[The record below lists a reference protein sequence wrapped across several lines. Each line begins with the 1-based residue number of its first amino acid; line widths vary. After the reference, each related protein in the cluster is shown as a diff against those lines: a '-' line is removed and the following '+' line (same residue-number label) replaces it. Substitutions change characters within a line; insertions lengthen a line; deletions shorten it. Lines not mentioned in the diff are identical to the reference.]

1 MGTHPKDDRPPSA
14 EALVRAYRQEADR
27 QKLLVRKAQ
36 LTENRLLFV
45 VSALRKLFGDENFVT
60 LLRAE
65 GLDSLPA
72 YLAAENPRK
81 RKGLN
86 MAKQV
91 SMGFDPNGLIVPIAN
106 ILPLKQLRPSLK
118 AHAKISTGACI
129 RARSGNH

>member
-1 MGTHPKDDRPPSA
+1 MKRAYNKRFATHTKAMPFEAASCKRCDASSTCEKPKGSDLTMGAHSKDDRPLSA

-27 QKLLVRKAQ
+27 QKLLVKKAQ

-72 YLAAENPRK
+72 YLAGRI
-81 RKGLN
+81 
-86 MAKQV
+86 Q
-91 SMGFDPNGLIVPIAN
+91 DPQRG
-106 ILPLKQLRPSLK
+106 
-118 AHAKISTGACI
+118 
-129 RARSGNH
+129 